1 MKHEPTPLAAA
12 QIPLWHSPVNARRL
26 LDTQIEAFV
35 AAAARDDAG
44 SEGDAPAL
52 AMKVTAGLG
61 KSATT
66 LRMIAQHA
74 DALLARGHVLIYV
87 PTLDLAERAWG
98 DFRRIAP
105 GVPSRVVRGRAALRP
120 DDPKKKKQMCEKAE
134 LAHKISGFVPSV
146 TRALCRA
153 EDPDGNFV
161 LSDCAAGCPYLAQKD
176 VPGAHV
182 VFLSHAYLLVNPPID
197 RDVRITLRV
206 VDEKAWPTLSG
217 TTRLSIDE
225 FMQVPPQLYP
235 ANLRDD
241 LARAKAAIIDGLQ
254 RDLPLHDHLKAS
266 GLSQDGLER
275 FAAAEGK
282 SQSRLEIG
290 PWQSAETVSF
300 NWATFDAK
308 SFIASRGRQKIFSRA
323 AAKAV
328 GHCNS
333 LFIAQRPVGA
343 AMQQVIEMSFL
354 ELLPRD
360 APVLLLDADANPDI
374 TERVAPGA
382 VFSMIESPP
391 VADIVQASDLSL
403 STSWLLEQDNGAA
416 RRAGVLEIIK
426 REVARADGGGVL
438 VVATKKVL
446 WQLHADTGHHFFETN
461 DKAMRQRLL
470 GAVPRWFGPR
480 MQGVND
486 FEGFATVIIIGRL
499 QPPVTDAEA
508 STRAVFGKDEMP
520 VLTHGQGVL
529 PAVDTHILMSDG
541 TLREAVTRAHPDTR
555 AQTIMAQTRECGTLQ
570 AIARLRLVAPD
581 RAKRVV
587 ILGNL
592 PLPGFP
598 VTRLVPFEAI
608 RRGLENEVDL
618 PGYLR
623 LEAALLA
630 TMGRTVLGTRLSA
643 SGLASDLPRDF
654 CSESAGRNFRR
665 GRPTAA
671 LILLCQRI
679 AAANG
684 WPITTLLLR
693 KSSGGKPMPAIV
705 LAPPPLAL
713 VHAGLL
719 WPASDPILAE

>member
-12 QIPLWHSPVNARRL
+12 QIPLWHTPADARSL
-26 LDTQIEAFV
+26 LDAQIGAFV
-35 AAAARDDAG
+35 AAAARYDVD
-44 SEGDAPAL
+44 SETDAPAM

-61 KSATT
+61 KTATT
-66 LRMIAQHA
+66 LRMIARHA

-98 DFRRIAP
+98 DFRRLAP
-105 GVPSRVVRGRAALRP
+105 RVPSRVVRGRAALRP

-146 TRALCRA
+146 TQALCRA

-161 LSDCAAGCPYLAQKD
+161 LSDCAAGGPYLAQKD
-176 VPGAHV
+176 VPGARV

-197 RDVRITLRV
+197 RDVRIALRV
-206 VDEKAWPTLSG
+206 VDEKAWPTLAR
-217 TTRLSIDE
+217 TAHVSIDDV
-225 FMQVPPQLYP
+225 MQVPPPLYP
-235 ANLRDD
+235 ADLRDD
-241 LARAKAAIIDGLQ
+241 LARAKGAIIDGLQ
-254 RDLPLHDHLKAS
+254 RNIALHDHMKAS
-266 GLSQDGLER
+266 GPSQDALER
-275 FAAAEGK
+275 LAAAEGK

-290 PWQSAETVSF
+290 PWQSAETVSYKLT
-300 NWATFDAK
+300 TFDAK
-308 SFIASRGRQKIFSRA
+308 SFIASRGRQSILSRA
-323 AAKAV
+323 AEKDA

-333 LFIAQRPVGA
+333 LFIAKRPVGA
-343 AMQQVIEMSFL
+343 ATPQFIEMSFL
-354 ELLPRD
+354 EQLPRD
-360 APVLLLDADANPDI
+360 APVLLLDADADPDI
-374 TERVAPGA
+374 TERLAPGA
-382 VFSMIESPP
+382 VFRMIESPP
-391 VADIVQASDLSL
+391 VADIVQASDLTL
-403 STSWLLEQDNGAA
+403 STTWLLDKEHGAA
-416 RRAGVLEIIK
+416 RRAGILQIIK

-446 WQLHADTGHHFFETN
+446 WQLHADTGHHFSEAN
-461 DKAMRQRLL
+461 DKAMQQDLL

-480 MQGVND
+480 MQGLND
-486 FEGFATVIIIGRL
+486 FEGFATVIIVGRL
-499 QPPVTDAEA
+499 QPPVADVEA
-508 STRAVFGKDEMP
+508 ATRGVFGKDEMP
-520 VLTHGQGVL
+520 VHTHSQGAL
-529 PAVDTHILMSDG
+529 PAVDTQILMSDG
-541 TLREAVTRAHPDTR
+541 TLCEAVTRAHPDPR

-587 ILGNL
+587 ILSNL

-623 LEAALLA
+623 LEAALRA

-643 SGLASDLPRDF
+643 AGLASDLPLDF
-654 CSESAGRNFRR
+654 CSESAGRSFRR

-684 WPITTLLLR
+684 WPISILRLR
-693 KSSGGKPMPAIV
+693 KSTGGIPMPAIV

-713 VHAGLL
+713 ALAGQL
-719 WPASDPILAE
+719 WPGSDPVLAE